1 MRVAVDFQNERLDLE
16 VPEERLVADWHGP
29 AGMETADVRGRVM
42 DALESPRQYPA
53 LRQAVVPGDRVV
65 VALDLEVSQVGAVL
79 GALCETPRLM
89 RASRPGRSRYLRRR
103 GPTPI

>member
-29 AGMETADVRGRVM
+29 AGMETEDVRRLVS
-42 DALESPRQYPA
+42 DALELARQYPP

-65 VALDLEVSQVGAVL
+65 VALDPEVPRSAAVAGSRL
-79 GALCETPRLM
+79 REPRGRGRRG
-89 RASRPGRSRYLRRR
+89 RARSRC
-103 GPTPI
+103 